1 MLAPIK
7 VNPIDDAFDAVLAQA
22 GVVMANWP
30 NALAGRLATL
40 VREPPTTQLASQME
54 LPRAPGQRDFGDPVV
69 DAAQVVDHFFF
80 AFDLT
85 AHDTTPRLTSRRRSG

>member
-1 MLAPIK
+1 MLAK
-7 VNPIDDAFDAVLAQA
+7 VNPIDDAFNAVLAQA
-22 GVVMANWP
+22 AVVMANWP

-40 VREPPTTQLASQME
+40 VREPPTTQLASQMA
-54 LPRAPGQRDFGDPVV
+54 LPRAPGQRDFGDAVV
-69 DAAQVVDHFFF
+69 DAAQVVDHFLF